1 MLQTLLAD
9 RFQLVI
15 HHEQKSAP
23 AYALV
28 VAKSGLKMKPSEATG
43 SSSQGGKGQITATGV
58 TMAKLADQLSRR
70 LGVPVVDLTETPG
83 GYDFKLQWSIDGDAN
98 DAQSALF
105 DALQSQL
112 GVKLEARKLP
122 LDLIVVDK
130 AEKPSEN

>member
-1 MLQTLLAD
+1 
-9 RFQLVI
+9 
-15 HHEQKSAP
+15 
-23 AYALV
+23 
-28 VAKSGLKMKPSEATG
+28 
-43 SSSQGGKGQITATGV
+43 
-58 TMAKLADQLSRR
+58 MAKLADQLSRR